1 MPKEEPEFIYDDT
14 VLEKEKLKEI
24 VKIATR
30 KPEKKDFNAVV
41 LRKFVLALLEVY
53 KEKLAK
59 AKPKKPVPKPK
70 IPKPEEK
77 PAKLGAKEIKPEVK
91 GEAKVEVPKTEAE
104 VKPKEIQKPT
114 EEKPQEKPKELP
126 VAPPEEIPKPEFKK
140 EVIIKSSTGKE
151 LALARVTEESYELL
165 EPKLSEQEEKMLF
178 TLKNKLKRKLTKK
191 PELVMDMKFMEKII
205 KKFAKKFKLPY
216 NQELFE
222 KIRYY
227 IVRDI
232 IGYGKIDP
240 LLKDKKVKEIYY
252 KGLDKPV
259 VIVYQGLEKELQTNI
274 KFTTKEEINELIEKF
289 FVRAKQKLSKQNN
302 YLDTD
307 VLGFHVKA
315 AYDFVNA
322 ASTFEIKK

>member
-1 MPKEEPEFIYDDT
+1 MPKEEPEFIYDET

-24 VKIATR
+24 VKIATQ

-41 LRKFVLALLEVY
+41 LRKFILALLEVY

-59 AKPKKPVPKPK
+59 AKKKPVPKPK
-70 IPKPEEK
+70 APKPEEK
-77 PAKLGAKEIKPEVK
+77 PIEKPEVK
-91 GEAKVEVPKTEAE
+91 EAKPKVEAKVEV
-104 VKPKEIQKPT
+104 KP
-114 EEKPQEKPKELP
+114 EEKAKPEEAPKPAEEKKPEEKPKELP
-126 VAPPEEIPKPEFKK
+126 VTPPEEIPKPEFKK

-151 LALARVTEESYELL
+151 LAFAKVTEESYELI
-165 EPKLSEQEEKMLF
+165 EPELSEQEEKMLF
-178 TLKNKLKRKLTKK
+178 VLKNKLKRKLTRK
-191 PELVMDMKFMEKII
+191 PELVMDMKFMEKVI

-216 NQELFE
+216 NEDLFE
-222 KIRYY
+222 KVRYY

-259 VIVYQGLEKELQTNI
+259 TVVYQGLEKELPTNI
-274 KFTTKEEINELIEKF
+274 KFTTKEEINELVEKF
-289 FVRAKQKLSKQNN
+289 FVRAKQKLSKQHN

-315 AYDFVNA
+315 AYDFINA